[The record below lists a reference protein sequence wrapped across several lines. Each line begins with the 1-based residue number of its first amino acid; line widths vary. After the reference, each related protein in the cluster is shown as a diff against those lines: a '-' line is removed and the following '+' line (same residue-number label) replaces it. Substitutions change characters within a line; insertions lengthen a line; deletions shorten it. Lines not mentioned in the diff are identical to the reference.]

1 MIKIKKGN
9 HELSVS
15 KDAFKSMYKRLGYK
29 EVSAK
34 KVEAKPQ
41 PKQETK
47 SEAKPEAEPEGVN
60 PEANPEVKPE
70 GTNPEEKA
78 EEGKAN
84 EQKNKEVK

>member
-9 HELSVS
+9 HELLVS

-47 SEAKPEAEPEGVN
+47 
-60 PEANPEVKPE
+60 
-70 GTNPEEKA
+70 TR
-78 EEGKAN
+78 
-84 EQKNKEVK
+84 NKTRS